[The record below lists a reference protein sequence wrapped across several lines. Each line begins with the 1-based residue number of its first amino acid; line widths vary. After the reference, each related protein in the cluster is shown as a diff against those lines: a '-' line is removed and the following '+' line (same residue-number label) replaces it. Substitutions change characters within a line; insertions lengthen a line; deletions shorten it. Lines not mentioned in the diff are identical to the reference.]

1 LYPHDAPEGW
11 VPQEHLPAEVAG
23 ERFYVPGPHGAEPRL
38 AAAHEARKHR
48 TDDAAAEAPDE
59 HE

>member
-38 AAAHEARKHR
+38 SAAHEARTHG
-48 TDDAAAEAPDE
+48 TTQAEAE
-59 HE
+59 ERE